1 MYHLTSLPH
10 GSEFLLLISAISASI
25 TWWTSNFTK
34 KIHITK
40 FFAWLGVSS
49 MVSLLIW
56 ILGDN

>member
-1 MYHLTSLPH
+1 MTSLPH